1 MTDTAS
7 DERDYLEKAS
17 ERLAVLLASARA
29 DVRIYTRDLDP
40 RVYATEPMLA
50 AARQF
55 LLRGPQ
61 VRLDILV
68 QDDGRLRAD
77 GNRLID
83 LLQRLPSRTGVRVP
97 LPEQTDF
104 VEDTVLIDDRI
115 YIRPLI
121 RDRAGKAEPVESRA
135 EMARLIQ
142 RFTDLWEFAEPSVE
156 FRHFVL

>member
-1 MTDTAS
+1 MSDS
-7 DERDYLEKAS
+7 GKDERDYLAKAS
-17 ERLAVLLASARA
+17 ERLAVLIASARA

-40 RVYATEPMLA
+40 RLYATEPMLA

-68 QDDGRLRAD
+68 QDDSRLRAD

-104 VEDTVLIDDRI
+104 SDDTVLVDDRI
-115 YIRPLI
+115 HFRPLI
-121 RDRAGKAEPVESRA
+121 RSGSGGSEPVESRA
-135 EMARLIQ
+135 EAARLIQ
-142 RFTDLWEFAEPSVE
+142 RFTNLWEFAEPSAE
-156 FRHFVL
+156 FLHFVL

>member
-1 MTDTAS
+1 MNDTGS
-7 DERDYLEKAS
+7 DDRDYLAKAS

-68 QDDGRLRAD
+68 QDDSRLHAD

-104 VEDTVLIDDRI
+104 TDDTLLIDDRI
-115 YIRPLI
+115 HLRPLV
-121 RDRAGKAEPVESRA
+121 RDRAGASQPVESRA

-142 RFTDLWEFAEPSVE
+142 RFTNLWEFAEPSVE

>member
-7 DERDYLEKAS
+7 DDRDYLEKAS

-29 DVRIYTRDLDP
+29 DVRIYTRGLDP
-40 RVYATEPMLA
+40 RLYAAEPMLA

-61 VRLDILV
+61 VRLDVLV

-104 VEDTVLIDDRI
+104 AEDTVLIDDRI

-121 RDRAGKAEPVESRA
+121 RDRAGNAEPVESRA

-142 RFTDLWEFAEPSVE
+142 RFTDLWEFAEPSAE

>member
-1 MTDTAS
+1 MTDTAG
-7 DERDYLEKAS
+7 DAGDYLEKAS
-17 ERLAVLLASARA
+17 GRLAVLLASARTDA
-29 DVRIYTRDLDP
+29 RIYTRDLDP
-40 RVYATEPMLA
+40 RLYATEPMLA

-68 QDDGRLRAD
+68 QDDSRLRAD

-104 VEDTVLIDDRI
+104 ADDIVLIDDRI
-115 YIRPLI
+115 YLRPLV
-121 RDRAGKAEPVESRA
+121 RDRAGPSQPVESRA

-142 RFTDLWEFAEPSVE
+142 RFTDLWEFAEPSAE

>member
-1 MTDTAS
+1 MNDTGS
-7 DERDYLEKAS
+7 DERDYLAKAS
-17 ERLAVLLASARA
+17 ERLAVLLASART
-29 DVRIYTRDLDP
+29 DVRIYARDLDP

-50 AARQF
+50 SARQF

-68 QDDGRLRAD
+68 QDDSRLRAD

-104 VEDTVLIDDRI
+104 IDDILLVDDRI
-115 YIRPLI
+115 YLRPLV
-121 RDRAGKAEPVESRA
+121 RDRAGASQPVESRA
-135 EMARLIQ
+135 EMARLTQ
-142 RFTDLWEFAEPSVE
+142 RFTDLWEFAEPSAE